1 MDTPQDATAG
11 PLHRLVRTRRG
22 IGGHTSP
29 NRGATDSW
37 ITPRQII
44 EALGDFDLDP
54 CQCLQQPWPCA
65 RLAFTEEDDG
75 LSRPWGGR
83 VWLNPPYSRV
93 WAWMER
99 LAAHGRG
106 TALIFART
114 ETAGFVRTVW
124 GGRASAIMFLHGRLF
139 FHYPDGTRA
148 RGNSGG
154 PSCLVAYGDDD
165 ARRLRQSGLAGTV
178 VDGWLQ

>member
-1 MDTPQDATAG
+1 MDATQDAAPS
-11 PLHRLVRTRRG
+11 PLQGVVRTRRG

-29 NRGATDSW
+29 SRGATDSW

-44 EALGDFDLDP
+44 ESLGQFDLDP
-54 CQCLQQPWPCA
+54 CQCLPQPWPCA
-65 RLAFTEEDDG
+65 RYAFTQADDG
-75 LSRPWGGR
+75 LSRPWAGR
-83 VWLNPPYSRV
+83 VWLNPPYSQV
-93 WAWMER
+93 WAWMKR
-99 LAAHGRG
+99 LADHGQG

-124 GGRASAIMFLHGRLF
+124 GRASAIMFLHGRLF
-139 FHYPDGTRA
+139 FHHPDGTRA

-154 PSCLVAYGDDD
+154 PSCLVAYGHGD
-165 ARRLRQSGLAGTV
+165 ANRLRESGLAGTI